1 MTSGL
6 GEDQRGAPSSCRS
19 EEALGVML
27 REGPVVR
34 NSVDRYISRGFL
46 SMGPENPM
54 QPLSS
59 PEDGRSGCGRSRSVI
74 SSVAFRGIS
83 LVFLSACFHQEGP
96 PPDAQAIPANV
107 IEYQGVIVI
116 DPVTRTLRAEWL
128 ISLAAEDAL
137 IGELAFLLNRGAT
150 IQRVEGP
157 AVRSHQTEFIDG
169 GPGGMRLLVELEDGK
184 MAESP
189 SALTV
194 SYFVKLDA
202 TSDGMNRISSDW
214 VELSVES
221 AWHPLLATLD
231 REIVGVVEVALPP
244 EWSVVSS
251 GSVSQEGGFHVIRT
265 NVPQIDL
272 AFIASPTLHRVESE
286 RAVLYH
292 EGVAEEHVHAIL
304 EATGDCLGY
313 LNEQFSARPF
323 TERPRVVLAPR
334 EGPGYGRKDF
344 IVLSHVDPEEPIVL
358 TRFLCHELAHYWTDF
373 TGARSPDHW
382 MTEAFAEYVSLRYV
396 RQRFGQAAFD
406 SILAHFEEIARSQD
420 PVWTPESTDRT
431 TGLAMYRK
439 APLILSW
446 LEERMGREAFERFLR
461 TYMVETIRTTVEL
474 LGALR
479 LVAGDEVVEEFRGR
493 LGSIE

>member
-1 MTSGL
+1 M
-6 GEDQRGAPSSCRS
+6 E
-19 EEALGVML
+19 
-27 REGPVVR
+27 
-34 NSVDRYISRGFL
+34 
-46 SMGPENPM
+46 PENHM
-54 QPLSS
+54 QPLST
-59 PEDGRSGCGRSRSVI
+59 PEDGHSGYGRFRSI
-74 SSVAFRGIS
+74 SASAAFSGIS
-83 LVFLSACFHQEGP
+83 LVLLSACFHQEGP
-96 PPDAQAIPANV
+96 PPDAQAAPANI
-107 IEYQGVIVI
+107 IEYRGVILI
-116 DPVTRTLRAEWL
+116 DPVTRTLQAEWL
-128 ISLAAEDAL
+128 ISLAPEDAL
-137 IGELAFLLNRGAT
+137 MGELAFLLNRGAA

-157 AVRSHQTEFIDG
+157 AVRSHRTELFDG

-189 SALTV
+189 WALSV

-244 EWSVVSS
+244 EWTVVAS
-251 GSVSQEGGFHVIRT
+251 GSVSQEGGFHVIRSE
-265 NVPQIDL
+265 VPQIDL
-272 AFIASPTLHRVESE
+272 AFIASPTLQRAESD
-286 RAVLYH
+286 RAVLHH
-292 EGVAEEHVHAIL
+292 EGVAEVHVHAIL

-323 TERPRVVLAPR
+323 TELARVVLAPR

-344 IVLSHVDPEEPIVL
+344 IVLSQLDPEEPIVL
-358 TRFLCHELAHYWTDF
+358 TRFLCHELAHYWTEF
-373 TGARSPDHW
+373 AGARSPDHW

-396 RQRFGQAAFD
+396 RHRFGQAPFD
-406 SILAHFEEIARSQD
+406 SILAQFEERARGQG
-420 PVWTPESTDRT
+420 PVWTPEGTDRT

-439 APLILSW
+439 APHILSW
-446 LEERMGREAFERFLR
+446 LEERIGREAFERFLR
-461 TYMVETIRTTVEL
+461 MYMVERIRTTAEL